1 MGTSYSRSRE
11 SGRAGPGETS
21 GLQGPIEFC
30 TDVPIFPYGKG
41 LPGALIGNR
50 WRQMMILHHALR
62 R

>member
-1 MGTSYSRSRE
+1 MDTSYSRSRE

-30 TDVPIFPYGKG
+30 DVPIFPHGKG

-50 WRQMMILHHALR
+50 LRQTMILHHALR